1 MLFPGSALEG
11 GAVFEGEGQAAIRVG
26 CGVVQQ
32 AAPELFAEG
41 ADLAVLLLQDV
52 EEVLHRAAPVEDV
65 ADPLGDRVL
74 LGLGVL
80 ELLAEG
86 IEALF
91 VLGLVLR
98 YRGVLPDELLD
109 HAVEHFHLRKELLLL
124 GLQLGGVEGL
134 RHALLVGGDG
144 GIPSGQQLVDR
155 HREALFHRGLVKVRR
170 GTLRVNGETVSIS
183 ISEEKDNVVHEI
195 TQAERMRMLE
205 YEEARRKSQYASRPQ
220 IPKYDHPWSGR
231 LKIVIQEKH
240 VFEDCNAYVL
250 EDRIGEILIS
260 LFEASHTV
268 RLQRM
273 QAEERRREE
282 LEESRRKEQIKRRYN
297 EEVDRTMALVN
308 AAQDYSTACMIR
320 AYIEAVRAS
329 GAGGTDP
336 DPDWLEWAAQ
346 KADWFD
352 PTVAREDEWFEM
364 TDKSGYSHISLDD
377 TVGDV
382 VSHPAFAGF
391 GSLLFSWCDYQ
402 DRWYP
407 ANVAMYNLV
416 NTVCL
421 TFIQVPFYSMISL
434 MTRNGQERGML
445 GNIQQIFQTLGNV
458 LINTFFVTLLARFSS
473 SLETENTQ
481 AGYTGAILVVVT
493 IMVILNLI
501 TVLCTKERVVDDK
514 KGDKKGADDEVKP
527 LVAVKSLLSNKY
539 WVIMFFAMLCI
550 FFVIIFYSIGGVY
563 YSLYIFK
570 DMGQYS
576 WMANSISIA
585 QFAIMFLTPFFMNK
599 FGKRWI
605 YAAGMGFLTIGFL
618 GFGLFGTSKIM
629 MIICNVLK
637 GCGLG
642 MAGGMA
648 MGLVADTIT
657 YGQLKTGVNAVG
669 MGNAGTSAAQKLGL
683 GLGTAVFGWV
693 MSGAGFKGEYDLQGI
708 AQPET
713 VETAIRFMYNW
724 VPMIMCAIKAKEIAE
739 KSWQITYEFT
749 KMGAGNVY
757 CYLVNPR
764 SLTRR
769 S

>member
-1 MLFPGSALEG
+1 MHLPGSALEG

-329 GAGGTDP
+329 GAGGQHINKTDS
-336 DPDWLEWAAQ
+336 AVRITHI
-346 KADWFD
+346 
-352 PTVAREDEWFEM
+352 PTGIVTSCQSERSQTMNKETAMKMLKSKLLDLKEKENKEKIEDLKGEQREIAW
-364 TDKSGYSHISLDD
+364 
-377 TVGDV
+377 
-382 VSHPAFAGF
+382 
-391 GSLLFSWCDYQ
+391 GSQIRSYVFCPYT
-402 DRWYP
+402 
-407 ANVAMYNLV
+407 LV
-416 NTVCL
+416 KDHRTNYEV
-421 TFIQVPFYSMISL
+421 
-434 MTRNGQERGML
+434 
-445 GNIQQIFQTLGNV
+445 GNV
-458 LINTFFVTLLARFSS
+458 ESVMNGEI
-473 SLETENTQ
+473 
-481 AGYTGAILVVVT
+481 
-493 IMVILNLI
+493 
-501 TVLCTKERVVDDK
+501 DDFIIEYLK
-514 KGDKKGADDEVKP
+514 SCIKG
-527 LVAVKSLLSNKY
+527 
-539 WVIMFFAMLCI
+539 
-550 FFVIIFYSIGGVY
+550 
-563 YSLYIFK
+563 
-570 DMGQYS
+570 
-576 WMANSISIA
+576 
-585 QFAIMFLTPFFMNK
+585 
-599 FGKRWI
+599 
-605 YAAGMGFLTIGFL
+605 
-618 GFGLFGTSKIM
+618 
-629 MIICNVLK
+629 
-637 GCGLG
+637 
-642 MAGGMA
+642 
-648 MGLVADTIT
+648 
-657 YGQLKTGVNAVG
+657 
-669 MGNAGTSAAQKLGL
+669 
-683 GLGTAVFGWV
+683 
-693 MSGAGFKGEYDLQGI
+693 
-708 AQPET
+708 
-713 VETAIRFMYNW
+713 
-724 VPMIMCAIKAKEIAE
+724 
-739 KSWQITYEFT
+739 
-749 KMGAGNVY
+749 
-757 CYLVNPR
+757 
-764 SLTRR
+764 
-769 S
+769 